1 MADERFGSIEDEV
14 RVDVVL
20 DGPVAAEV
28 AVRFEGD
35 SLDRLRYAIREL
47 GIQPTPEFLRD
58 AALAAIDAR
67 EAELAAAKKGA
78 NAAGGGGS

>member
-20 DGPVAAEV
+20 DGPLAAEV
-28 AVRFEGD
+28 SVRFEGD

-47 GIQPTPEFLRD
+47 GIQPTSEFLRD

-67 EAELAAAKKGA
+67 EAELAAAEKGA
-78 NAAGGGGS
+78 DAAGGGGS

>member
-14 RVDVVL
+14 RVDIVRE
-20 DGPVAAEV
+20 GPLAAEV
-28 AVRFEGD
+28 SVRFEGD

-67 EAELAAAKKGA
+67 EAELAAAEKGA
-78 NAAGGGGS
+78 DAAGGDGS